1 MEIVVEYDCTIWCHI
16 ATCLQQFDIETQII
30 VEPLDLGTL
39 ELGVSGSMAS
49 TEEIAMRLLKV
60 KLSLL

>member
-1 MEIVVEYDCTIWCHI
+1 
-16 ATCLQQFDIETQII
+16 
-30 VEPLDLGTL
+30 LDLGTL

-49 TEEIAMRLLKV
+49 TEEIAMGLLKV